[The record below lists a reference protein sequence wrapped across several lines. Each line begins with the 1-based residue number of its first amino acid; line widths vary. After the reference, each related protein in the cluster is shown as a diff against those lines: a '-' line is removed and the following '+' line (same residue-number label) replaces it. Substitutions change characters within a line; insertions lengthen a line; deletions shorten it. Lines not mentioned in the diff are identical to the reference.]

1 MVRALFVF
9 TPNESKRLIG
19 KAVAKMEEVKHA
31 FQKSNMM
38 IGHGSTNV
46 YVLEELLGKEKLLE
60 LMNPATYLSGIIL
73 RGTLC
78 STAGKEK
85 PPIVLI
91 KKGVVVPP
99 PGTMSEMLRDFKSD
113 SVVIKGANAVDADGN
128 AGVLVAHPEAG
139 TIGWSIGTILARGIC
154 LITPVGL
161 EKLVPSVKRSVS
173 LCGQDTFDYAQGAKV
188 GMIPLSNAKVVTEIE
203 AIKIL
208 TGVDAFHVASG
219 GVSGSEGSVTLVAE
233 GSQETVNK
241 TIELVESLKGEP
253 PLNVRKGICETCVQA
268 SPAQP
273 KDYDAS
279 GFPKFCQFQDKKE
292 EELPLYLRNR

>member
-1 MVRALFVF
+1 MRALFVL

-19 KAVAKMEEVKHA
+19 KAIAKMEEVKHA
-31 FQKSNMM
+31 FKQSNII

-46 YVLEELLGKEKLLE
+46 YVLEELFGKEKFLE
-60 LMNPATYLSGIIL
+60 LMDPVTYLSGIII

-78 STAGKEK
+78 STAAKEK

-99 PGTMSEMLRDFKSD
+99 PDTMSEMLHDFKSD

-154 LITPVGL
+154 LIAPVGL
-161 EKLVPSVKRSVS
+161 EKLVPSVKQSVS
-173 LCGQDTFDYAQGAKV
+173 LCGQETLDYVQGKKV
-188 GMIPLSNAKVVTEIE
+188 GMIPLSNAKVVTEIK

-208 TGVDAFHVASG
+208 TGVNAFHVASG
-219 GVSGSEGSVTLVAE
+219 GVNGSEGSVTLVAE
-233 GSQETVNK
+233 GSREIINK
-241 TIELVESLKGEP
+241 TIELIESLKGESS
-253 PLNVRKGICETCVQA
+253 LDVRKPLCEACVHF

-279 GFPKFCQFQDKKE
+279 GFEILCQFQGKKE
-292 EELPLYLRNR
+292 EELPLYLRSR